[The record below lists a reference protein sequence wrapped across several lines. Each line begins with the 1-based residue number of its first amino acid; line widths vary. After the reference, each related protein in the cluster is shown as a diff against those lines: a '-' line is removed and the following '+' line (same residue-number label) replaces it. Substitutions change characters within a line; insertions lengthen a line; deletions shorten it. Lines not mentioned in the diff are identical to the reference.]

1 MRELKVDS
9 TVLEMLPEWLG
20 ELCGLETLNLGS
32 CNALMALP
40 ASLGALTGLTTLN
53 LRHCEELTALPVE
66 LRALTGLT
74 TRSII
79 LRRAGCAAC
88 RARGAHGTGD
98 AEPGK
103 LQRADGSAGRFRGA
117 HDPGEPVCFKV
128 CGLHTP
134 PPIVV
139 RAGTMAVT
147 QYLRDLAKGYVS
159 CHFAKVVLLG
169 NLCAGKSSLADSL
182 VLGRPATRAADDW
195 AVPSRVLPTTAP
207 LVSTCAAGGSVA
219 AKGSARKKLVVNI
232 CDITGQRVYRAS
244 HLPRTCLALASHLP
258 RTCLALASHLPRT
271 CS

>member
-1 MRELKVDS
+1 MCLIMQSECGKEKEVVESVRVDTVTCLLVLPKALRSLTAMRELKVES

-147 QYLRDLAKGYVS
+147 QYLRDLAKGYVTS
-159 CHFAKVVLLG
+159 TSQRWCCSATCARARVALPTH
-169 NLCAGKSSLADSL
+169 LC
-182 VLGRPATRAADDW
+182 W
-195 AVPSRVLPTTAP
+195 AVPPRVLPTTGPSRHACCRRLHRWYRRAP
-207 LVSTCAAGGSVA
+207 LV
-219 AKGSARKKLVVNI
+219 ARWQ
-232 CDITGQRVYRAS
+232 QRAQRGRS
-244 HLPRTCLALASHLP
+244 WW
-258 RTCLALASHLPRT
+258 
-271 CS
+271 